1 MKLTKAIAVIIL
13 CVLFNEFLGGLLASI
28 GTLLV
33 NVGRVIADLPN
44 FFQDTMKITR
54 TSMFTGIE
62 RTLDLPIT
70 EAQLSEWEAGTLIQ
84 KAMPELSADER
95 EFVMTGVTA
104 QEWATEFGDEDSDQI
119 HDHKGQF

>member
-44 FFQDTMKITR
+44 FF
-54 TSMFTGIE
+54 
-62 RTLDLPIT
+62 
-70 EAQLSEWEAGTLIQ
+70 
-84 KAMPELSADER
+84 
-95 EFVMTGVTA
+95 
-104 QEWATEFGDEDSDQI
+104 
-119 HDHKGQF
+119 

>member
-1 MKLTKAIAVIIL
+1 
-13 CVLFNEFLGGLLASI
+13 
-28 GTLLV
+28 
-33 NVGRVIADLPN
+33 
-44 FFQDTMKITR
+44 
-54 TSMFTGIE
+54 MFTGIE

-119 HDHKGQF
+119 HDHKGQL